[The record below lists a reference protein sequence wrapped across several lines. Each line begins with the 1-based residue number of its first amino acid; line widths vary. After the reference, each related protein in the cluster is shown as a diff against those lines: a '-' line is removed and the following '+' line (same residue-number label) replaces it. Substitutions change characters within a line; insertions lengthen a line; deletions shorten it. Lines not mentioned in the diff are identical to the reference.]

1 MINNN
6 GKGSNGAQMAC
17 RRRMGPEIR
26 PAHREAEQKK
36 EAYNGNSNYGGSP
49 FGDCGIGRKKN
60 DTGQKERKVS
70 PVRLR
75 LRKVRGLRA

>member
-1 MINNN
+1 MVRVRTVR
-6 GKGSNGAQMAC
+6 KWLAGAEWGRKSG
-17 RRRMGPEIR
+17 RRTGR
-26 PAHREAEQKK
+26 AEAKQ
-36 EAYNGNSNYGGSP
+36 EAYNGNSNHGGSP